1 MSTNKLKIRELADYD
16 KIPEDERDNNS
27 WWYLHGE
34 LEEIIGY
41 DKGVVCNCKSGGFG
55 VETLNT
61 KQIDGELITEID
73 ENKPIITK
81 MCFEGIVNVKV
92 ESVNQPCI
100 GYFWTDNYRDAYWK
114 GKLYKQWRQRGLV
127 CLKSD
132 VEGIKLARKMY
143 MNRD

>member
-1 MSTNKLKIRELADYD
+1 MSTKLKIRKLENYD

-34 LEEIIGY
+34 LEDMVGY

-55 VETLNT
+55 VETLNAIQIEGSKVT
-61 KQIDGELITEID
+61 KIN
-73 ENKPIITK
+73 ENKPMITK
-81 MCFEGIVNVKV
+81 MCFEGIVRVEV

-100 GYFWTDNYRDAYWK
+100 GYFWTSNYRDIYWK
-114 GKLYKQWRQRGLV
+114 GKLYKQWNQHGLV

-132 VEGIKLARKMY
+132 VKGIKSARRMY
-143 MNRD
+143 ETAGE